1 MSWAGVIT
9 MIGVVGVIWGGF
21 LVALVSAVRHE
32 RRRLHSDIPCDQ
44 RGGHPPAPESDEVR

>member
-9 MIGVVGVIWGGF
+9 MLGVVGVIWGGF
-21 LVALVSAVRHE
+21 LVTLVSAVRQE
-32 RRRLHSDIPCDQ
+32 RRRSRSDRPCEK